1 MRAVRVHDNG
11 GPDLL
16 QVDDI
21 DVPEAGHGEVRVRIA
36 AAGLNF
42 IDTYHREGLYPIDLP
57 ATLGVEAAGTVDAT
71 GDGVRDVAP
80 GDRVAYAGQRGA
92 YAECAIVPADAVVP
106 VPDGLDLQAAAAVLL
121 QGMTAHYLSHT
132 TYPLDEGDT
141 CLVYAA
147 AGGVGHLL
155 VQFAKQR
162 GARVLAT
169 VSTDEKEELAR
180 QDGADEVIRYRDVD
194 LVAAVRELTD
204 GHGVDVAYD
213 SVGADTFE
221 QSLDCLRPRGYL
233 VLYGQSS
240 GPVDPVDPQ
249 ILNQKGSLFLTRP
262 TLGHYTARREELLW
276 RAGDLLDGIASG
288 QLANRVDRSF
298 PLDEASEAHRY
309 IEAGRT
315 QGKVLLVP

>member
-276 RAGDLLDGIASG
+276 RAGDLLDGITSG

>member
-11 GPDLL
+11 GPDVLR
-16 QVDDI
+16 VDEI
-21 DVPEAGHGEVRVRIA
+21 DVPEPGPGEVRVRID

-42 IDTYHREGLYPIDLP
+42 IDTYHREGLYPLDLP
-57 ATLGVEAAGTVDAT
+57 ATLGVDAAGTVDAV

-92 YAECAIVPADAVVP
+92 YAEYAVVPADAVVP

-169 VSTDEKEELAR
+169 VSTGEKEDLAR

-194 LVAAVRELTD
+194 LVTTVRELTD
-204 GHGVDVAYD
+204 GHGVDVVYD
-213 SVGADTFE
+213 SVGADTFD

-249 ILNQKGSLFLTRP
+249 TLNQKGSLFLTRP
-262 TLGHYTARREELLW
+262 TLAHYTARREELLW
-276 RAGDLLDGIASG
+276 RADDLLGGIASG
-288 QLANRVDRSF
+288 ELSHRIDRSF
-298 PLDEASEAHRY
+298 PLDEAAEAHRY

-315 QGKVLLVP
+315 RGKVLLVP